1 MSAAATAGFAVITRR
16 EASILAALADAV
28 AAPAPPL
35 PPVAAT
41 DAAAAFDAW
50 LAAAPPRNRAVLRG
64 ALHALERASGRRRF
78 RTRDRAGRLRALD
91 RARRARVPLL
101 PQLAEALR
109 SAALM
114 SYHGDARV
122 MAALGYDAA
131 ARVAE
136 VRARRAATHPPE
148 AGDPARAAATAHGG
162 HTARPA
168 AAAHGGHTARA
179 AATARGGH
187 TVRAA
192 ATARGGHAARA
203 AATARAA
210 AAARGGDRTLRA
222 DVCVVG
228 AGAGGAVVAKELA
241 EGGARVVVL
250 EEGGEHP
257 AAAMTGRPRDMLARL
272 YRDGGQVATVG
283 RPPIVLPLGRGL
295 GGTTLVNSGTCFR
308 TPDRVLDRWRAEYGL
323 EALTPAALAPVFDR
337 VEATLGVAEVPA
349 DLAGANA
356 ALIRR
361 GAERLGWSGAYLR
374 RNARG
379 CQGSGVCA
387 FGCPTGAKQHAGDA
401 YLAPARAAGARV
413 CTGARAERVVLRG
426 RRAVAVE
433 ARTPDGARL
442 TVVADAIV
450 VAAGTIHT
458 PLLLGASGLGGGSGR
473 LGRNLSLHPATA
485 IWGMFDEPVDMVRGV
500 PQSYGVDEFAAAG
513 IMLEGIAG
521 PPDYLAMSA
530 PFTGDRHR
538 ELMLRYRHVGQCG
551 LMISDRSR
559 GRVLGRPGAP
569 LIRYDLCREDV
580 ATIHHGLVRLAELLS
595 AAGARSLILPLAG
608 LPELPDADPAA
619 LRALDVRRRDLK
631 LMAFHPLGTA
641 RAHADPAA
649 GVVDGDLRVHGAE
662 NVYVA
667 DGSAVPS
674 ALGVNPQITIMA
686 LATRLAFHLR
696 GAPCPS

>member
-1 MSAAATAGFAVITRR
+1 MARGR
-16 EASILAALADAV
+16 
-28 AAPAPPL
+28 AAPQ
-35 PPVAAT
+35 
-41 DAAAAFDAW
+41 
-50 LAAAPPRNRAVLRG
+50 PRSRCG
-64 ALHALERASGRRRF
+64 PALLALERASGRRRF
-78 RTRDRAGRLRALD
+78 RTRDRAGRLRALE
-91 RARRARVPLL
+91 RLRRARCRSL

-136 VRARRAATHPPE
+136 VRARRARETGVEGP
-148 AGDPARAAATAHGG
+148 DPARDATTGPPGAAPPGAG
-162 HTARPA
+162 RQ
-168 AAAHGGHTARA
+168 RA
-179 AATARGGH
+179 APQSG
-187 TVRAA
+187 AA
-192 ATARGGHAARA
+192 P
-203 AATARAA
+203 
-210 AAARGGDRTLRA
+210 RTLRA

-257 AAAMTGRPRDMLARL
+257 AATMTGRPRDMLARL
-272 YRDGGQVATVG
+272 YRDGGQIATVG

-308 TPDRVLDRWRAEYGL
+308 TPDRVLAAWRAEYGL
-323 EALTPAALAPVFDR
+323 DALTPAALAPVLR
-337 VEATLGVAEVPA
+337 P
-349 DLAGANA
+349 
-356 ALIRR
+356 RR
-361 GAERLGWSGAYLR
+361 GDAGRRGGAGRAGRRERRADPPRRRAARLVGRPPAPQRARLPGQRRLR
-374 RNARG
+374 VRLPHGRQAARG
-379 CQGSGVCA
+379 RRLPRA
-387 FGCPTGAKQHAGDA
+387 RRAP
-401 YLAPARAAGARV
+401 PAR
-413 CTGARAERVVLRG
+413 RVVHRRARRRVVVMRG

-485 IWGMFDEPVDMVRGV
+485 VWGLFDEEVDMVRGV
-500 PQSYGVDEFAAAG
+500 PQSYCVDEFAAAG

-559 GRVLGRPGAP
+559 GRVRGRPGAP

-580 ATIHHGLVRLAELLS
+580 ATIHHGLVRLAELLA
-595 AAGARSLILPLAG
+595 AAGARSPDPPARRAC
-608 LPELPDADPAA
+608 PSCPDADPAA
-619 LRALDVRRRDLK
+619 AARAATSRRRDLK

-649 GVVDGDLRVHGAE
+649 AASSTATCACTAPRTSTSPTA
-662 NVYVA
+662 A
-667 DGSAVPS
+667 PSRARSA
-674 ALGVNPQITIMA
+674 
-686 LATRLAFHLR
+686 
-696 GAPCPS
+696 